1 MVADHAEEGLT
12 IVVEIRHGED
22 RTGVVD
28 YAGIVGEAVVD
39 RTAEGDGCSSEAHS
53 LDDSFE
59 VPMVEVEGV
68 AVDHAEGRVEEGHAA
83 EGGDCSA
90 TDHPDNLLVGR
101 SAEEDLAVQEL
112 EGRYMVQGYGDHIQ
126 LVGRDLEEDPA
137 VVGLEHVV
145 GHCSRLY
152 AGKVKRNENHH
163 VRLDCRL
170 CRLEEHHRLVEVAAH
185 IRTEDAVAAAD
196 RSSMEEG
203 QVGGEGGRGS
213 CIELPTYLGV
223 SCQLLEDSTRRG

>member
-1 MVADHAEEGLT
+1 
-12 IVVEIRHGED
+12 
-22 RTGVVD
+22 
-28 YAGIVGEAVVD
+28 
-39 RTAEGDGCSSEAHS
+39 
-53 LDDSFE
+53 
-59 VPMVEVEGV
+59 
-68 AVDHAEGRVEEGHAA
+68 
-83 EGGDCSA
+83 
-90 TDHPDNLLVGR
+90 
-101 SAEEDLAVQEL
+101 
-112 EGRYMVQGYGDHIQ
+112 
-126 LVGRDLEEDPA
+126 
-137 VVGLEHVV
+137 
-145 GHCSRLY
+145 
-152 AGKVKRNENHH
+152 VKRNENHH